1 MADKIRIQMM
11 GSFALYINE
20 IKVDQLVDK
29 SRKGV
34 SLMQILIL
42 NRGESVPNHRLMSA
56 LWSEEKSSN
65 PENALKTLVSRMR
78 ALLNQVVPDLGRCIV
93 AERGAYSWQCMPGM
107 TVDVY
112 EIEDIFTRLEGR
124 EENELVRRELYAR
137 LLQLYGGDL
146 LLGSEQ
152 NEWALS
158 RATTLHNRYMAAVY
172 SYLEMLKQQEDYDSI
187 ISVCRKALE
196 VDNLDDRLHMDL
208 MSALIRTE
216 RNNEAMLQYKYV
228 THLYYHYLG
237 VRPSDNMQEF
247 YTQIVNSGK
256 TLELNLESIRNE
268 LRESNESR
276 GAFIC
281 EYMVFKE
288 IFNLQMRNLE
298 RLGSTMFLGVIMVGN
313 MDGSVMDSMR
323 QDNIMQGLIEIL
335 RVNLRKGDTVARFSP
350 TIVALLLP
358 MVNYNT
364 GRMVME
370 RVKARFYQKYPN
382 CSVAFNYRIGPLSSE
397 TKAEIQGKNAALLN
411 KD

>member
-11 GSFALYINE
+11 GSFAVYINE

-34 SLMQILIL
+34 ALMQILIL
-42 NRGESVPNHRLMSA
+42 NRGESVPNHRLMSS

-112 EIEDIFTRLEGR
+112 EIEDIFNRLESNDDNDLIR
-124 EENELVRRELYAR
+124 HDLCER
-137 LLQLYGGDL
+137 LLNLYGGDL
-146 LLGSEQ
+146 LLGSDQ

-158 RATTLHNRYMAAVY
+158 RATTLHNRYMTSIY
-172 SYLEMLKQQEDYDSI
+172 SYLELLKQQEDYDSI
-187 ISVCRKALE
+187 VSVCRKALE

-208 MSALIRTE
+208 MSALIKTE

-228 THLYYHYLG
+228 MHLYYHYLG

-247 YTQIVNSGK
+247 YKQIVNSGK
-256 TLELNLESIRNE
+256 TLDLNLESIRNE
-268 LRESNESR
+268 LRESNEQR

-313 MDGSVMDSMR
+313 LDGSVMDSMR

-335 RVNLRKGDTVARFSP
+335 RQNLRKGDTVARFSP

-364 GRMVME
+364 GHMVME

-397 TKAEIQGKNAALLN
+397 TKADLKGKNTALLTN
-411 KD
+411 G

>member
-42 NRGESVPNHRLMSA
+42 SRGESVPNHRLMSA

-93 AERGAYSWQCMPGM
+93 AERGAYSWQCMPEM

-112 EIEDIFTRLEGR
+112 EIEDIFARLEGK
-124 EENELVRRELYAR
+124 EESDLVRRDLCDR
-137 LLQLYGGDL
+137 LLRLYGGDL
-146 LLGSEQ
+146 LLSSEQ

-158 RATTLHNRYMAAVY
+158 RATSLHNRYMAAIY
-172 SYLEMLKQQEDYDSI
+172 SYLELLKQKEDYDSI

-228 THLYYHYLG
+228 MHLYYHYLG

-247 YTQIVNSGK
+247 YKQIVNSGK
-256 TLELNLESIRNE
+256 TLDLNLESIRNE
-268 LRESNESR
+268 LR
-276 GAFIC
+276 
-281 EYMVFKE
+281 
-288 IFNLQMRNLE
+288 
-298 RLGSTMFLGVIMVGN
+298 
-313 MDGSVMDSMR
+313 
-323 QDNIMQGLIEIL
+323 
-335 RVNLRKGDTVARFSP
+335 
-350 TIVALLLP
+350 
-358 MVNYNT
+358 
-364 GRMVME
+364 
-370 RVKARFYQKYPN
+370 
-382 CSVAFNYRIGPLSSE
+382 
-397 TKAEIQGKNAALLN
+397 
-411 KD
+411 

>member
-11 GSFALYINE
+11 NSFALYINE
-20 IKVDQLVDK
+20 IKVDQMVDK

-187 ISVCRKALE
+187 ISVCRRALE

-208 MSALIRTE
+208 MSALIKTE

-228 THLYYHYLG
+228 MHLYYHYLG

-247 YTQIVNSGK
+247 YKQIVNSGK
-256 TLELNLESIRNE
+256 TLDLNLESIRNE
-268 LRESNESR
+268 LRESNEQR

-313 MDGSVMDSMR
+313 LDGSVMDSMR

-335 RVNLRKGDTVARFSP
+335 RQNLRKGDTVARFSP

-364 GRMVME
+364 GHMVME

-397 TKAEIQGKNAALLN
+397 TKAEIKGKSTALLTI
-411 KD
+411 D

>member
-11 GSFALYINE
+11 GSFAVYINE

-34 SLMQILIL
+34 ALMQILIL
-42 NRGESVPNHRLMSA
+42 NRGESVPNHRLMSS

-112 EIEDIFTRLEGR
+112 EIEDIFNRLESNDDNDLIR
-124 EENELVRRELYAR
+124 HDLCER
-137 LLQLYGGDL
+137 LLNLYGGDL
-146 LLGSEQ
+146 LLGSDQ

-158 RATTLHNRYMAAVY
+158 RATTLHNRYMTSIY
-172 SYLEMLKQQEDYDSI
+172 SYLELLKQQEDYDSI
-187 ISVCRKALE
+187 VSVCRKALE

-208 MSALIRTE
+208 MSALIKTE

-228 THLYYHYLG
+228 MHLYYHYLG

-247 YTQIVNSGK
+247 YKQIVNSGK
-256 TLELNLESIRNE
+256 TLDLNLESIRNE
-268 LRESNESR
+268 LRESNEQR

-313 MDGSVMDSMR
+313 LDGSVMDSMR

-335 RVNLRKGDTVARFSP
+335 RQNLRKGDTVARFSP

-364 GRMVME
+364 GHMVME

-382 CSVAFNYRIGPLSSE
+382 CSMACNYRIGPLSSE

>member
-11 GSFALYINE
+11 GSFAVYINE

-34 SLMQILIL
+34 ALMQILIL
-42 NRGESVPNHRLMSA
+42 SRGESVPNHRLMSS

-112 EIEDIFTRLEGR
+112 EIEDIFNRLESNDDNDLIR
-124 EENELVRRELYAR
+124 HDLCER
-137 LLQLYGGDL
+137 LLNLYGGDL
-146 LLGSEQ
+146 LLGSDQ

-158 RATTLHNRYMAAVY
+158 RATTLHNRYMTSIY
-172 SYLEMLKQQEDYDSI
+172 SYLELLKQQEDYDSI
-187 ISVCRKALE
+187 VSVCRKALE

-208 MSALIRTE
+208 MSALIKTE

-228 THLYYHYLG
+228 MHLYYHYLG

-247 YTQIVNSGK
+247 YKQIVNSGK
-256 TLELNLESIRNE
+256 TLDLNLESIRNE
-268 LRESNESR
+268 LRESNEQR

-298 RLGSTMFLGVIMVGN
+298 RLGSTMFLGVIMISP
-313 MDGSVMDSMR
+313 MDGSIMEPIQ

-335 RVNLRKGDTVARFSP
+335 RQNLRKGDTVSRFSP

-358 MVNYNT
+358 MVNYRT

-370 RVKARFYQKYPN
+370 RVKTHFYQKYPN
-382 CSVAFNYRIGPLSSE
+382 CSVAFNYRIGPLGNE
-397 TKAEIQGKNAALLN
+397 PPPEGFVEKRGAPG
-411 KD
+411 

>member
-11 GSFALYINE
+11 NSFALYINE

-187 ISVCRKALE
+187 ISVCRRALE

-208 MSALIRTE
+208 MSALIKTE

-228 THLYYHYLG
+228 MHLYYHYLG

-247 YTQIVNSGK
+247 YKQIVNSGK
-256 TLELNLESIRNE
+256 TLDLNLESIRNE
-268 LRESNESR
+268 LRESNEQR

-313 MDGSVMDSMR
+313 LDGSVMDSMR

-335 RVNLRKGDTVARFSP
+335 RQNLRKGDTVARFSP

-364 GRMVME
+364 GHMVME

-397 TKAEIQGKNAALLN
+397 TKAETKGKSTALLTT
-411 KD
+411 D